1 MAAFPWQN
9 LRARLLIA
17 CLLLSGCAS
26 GGSRY
31 LANQQDYSSQAYYR
45 TSMPPWDVSVD
56 LEQTLSG
63 VLRVQVQ
70 GFYDT
75 YVFEE
80 EAAPTLD
87 ELRGVDSDVFSRS
100 SDEDTSTLTRAATAV
115 LVASVGGRGTLV
127 TTEHGIT
134 LPDTTIAFFGS
145 EDLSQSGTPKIQ
157 TVSIK
162 RDQTNSVIAPDFVEP
177 FEVLGT
183 NPESDLAA
191 IGVEFPAGENL
202 SGAALP
208 GGARTLLARRNEIPA
223 IRLNSGEPQRLSW
236 GSMVYILGHP
246 AGQQMITRGIVSRPD
261 LGSPDQFLTD
271 GLLNEGS
278 SGAPILAIRGDSEAL
293 EWVGIA
299 RAAASRTEYR
309 LEPRAEPDQAPQPQ
323 RLYDGPIYLSQSDV
337 IRYGITFSIPI
348 TEVRAFFLALRP
360 WLEAM
365 GYPIP
370 EL

>member
-1 MAAFPWQN
+1 MVACAWRNPGPW
-9 LRARLLIA
+9 LVLA
-17 CLLLSGCAS
+17 CLLVSGCAS
-26 GGSRY
+26 GGSRP
-31 LANQQDYSSQAYYR
+31 LADQQDYSSQAYYR
-45 TSMPPWDVSVD
+45 TSMPPWDVSGN
-56 LEQTLSG
+56 LEQTLSA

-80 EAAPTLD
+80 GVAPTID
-87 ELRGVDSDVFSRS
+87 ELRGVDSDVLSRS
-100 SDEDTSTLTRAATAV
+100 SDEDTSTLIRAATAV

-134 LPDTTIAFFGS
+134 LPDTTIAFFSS
-145 EDLSQSGTPKIQ
+145 EDLSQSGTRRIQ

-162 RDQTNSVIAPDFVEP
+162 RDQTNSVIAPDLVES
-177 FEVLGT
+177 FEILGT

-191 IGVEFPAGENL
+191 IGIEFPTGNNP
-202 SGAALP
+202 SGATLP
-208 GGARTLLARRNEIPA
+208 GGARTLLARQNEIPA
-223 IRLNSGEPQRLSW
+223 IRVDPGEPQRLSW
-236 GSMVYILGHP
+236 GSVVYILGHP
-246 AGQQMITRGIVSRPD
+246 AGQQMVTRGIVSRPD
-261 LGSPDQFLTD
+261 LGPPDRFLTD

-278 SGAPILAIRGDSEAL
+278 SGAPILAVRGDREAL

-309 LEPRAEPDQAPQPQ
+309 LEPRAEPDQAPQPP

-348 TEVRAFFLALRP
+348 TEVRAFLVGLRP
-360 WLEAM
+360 WLEAV